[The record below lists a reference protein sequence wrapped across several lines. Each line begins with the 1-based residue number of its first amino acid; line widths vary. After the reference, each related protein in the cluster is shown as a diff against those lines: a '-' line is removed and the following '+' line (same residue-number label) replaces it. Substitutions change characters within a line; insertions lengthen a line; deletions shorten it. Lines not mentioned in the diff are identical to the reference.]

1 MLFRKKYDFRRLARG
16 ICYFGMAEHVGFPQK
31 GALPMDLQKFLF
43 RAVRMPIVFRI
54 TIRDIIF
61 LIRHIIFLIR
71 HLFFLTTDLV
81 HAPTLGE
88 NFSGTGGVLLS
99 DGD

>member
-16 ICYFGMAEHVGFPQK
+16 ICYFGVAEHVGIPPK
-31 GALPMDLQKFLF
+31 GALPMDLPKFPF
-43 RAVRMPIVFRI
+43 RAVRMPIVFRV
-54 TIRDIIF
+54 T
-61 LIRHIIFLIR
+61 IRHIIFPTR

>member
-1 MLFRKKYDFRRLARG
+1 MRGLKIVCAQRFSDAEKRIPIFR
-16 ICYFGMAEHVGFPQK
+16 V
-31 GALPMDLQKFLF
+31 
-43 RAVRMPIVFRI
+43 
-54 TIRDIIF
+54 TIRDIIL
-61 LIRHIIFLIR
+61 LIRHIIFPTR

-88 NFSGTGGVLLS
+88 NFSRTGGVSVS